1 VITRADGPGAV
12 TMPGNHSA
20 QAFGKHSLI
29 HHGFELIERVLDQEA
44 VETLRQAMDQL
55 ACRLRGGARNLL
67 RDSETIA
74 ALANSDLLKSL
85 SNAALGADA
94 FPVRGL
100 FFDKSPDA
108 NWKVPWHQ
116 DTAVAVAERIE
127 APGFIGWSV
136 KDGVPHVH
144 PPTGILERMVALRI
158 HLDDCGPDNGP
169 LRVLP
174 GSHCHGK
181 LSDEEIEHW
190 RQTTEEISCCAS
202 QGDVLVMRP
211 SLLHASSPAK
221 SPSHRRVIH
230 LEYACS
236 ALPSG
241 MRWFEQ
247 SNRSLPPT
255 DFQLQTS
262 R

>member
-1 VITRADGPGAV
+1 
-12 TMPGNHSA
+12 
-20 QAFGKHSLI
+20 
-29 HHGFELIERVLDQEA
+29 
-44 VETLRQAMDQL
+44 MDQL
-55 ACRLRGGARNLL
+55 RSRQRAGARNLL

-74 ALANSDLLKSL
+74 ALAISDPIKSVAD
-85 SNAALGADA
+85 AALGADA

-108 NWKVPWHQ
+108 NWKVSWHQ
-116 DTAVAVAERIE
+116 DTAIAVAERVE
-127 APGFIGWSV
+127 TPGFIGWSE
-136 KDGVPHVH
+136 KEGVTHVH
-144 PPTGILERMVALRI
+144 PPLQVLERMVALRI

-174 GSHCHGK
+174 GSHRHGK

-190 RQTTEEISCCAS
+190 RKTTEELSCCVS

-211 SLLHASSPAK
+211 LLLHASSPAK

-236 ALPSG
+236 SLPNG

-255 DFQLQTS
+255 DCRLQAST
-262 R
+262 